1 MKSLQQHI
9 AESKALHQNV
19 NIKEKLIVNKDYKNT
34 IYDINDFI
42 DNDKFVMTSFTYYFD
57 RPNSNKDDR
66 SYYRFYPIKTRD
78 PQIIPSENTS
88 NNRDGVHLCLK
99 PLKGIGL
106 SSSIKFHVTPDNGAL
121 YYHHK
126 IHGVKWSHFY
136 IVLNPKNKNII
147 NFIDYVTD
155 DDVKFTISQICEQ
168 LNIEFVEDNDS
179 TGIYK
184 EKFHYNVNYPSS
196 KNPSLKY
203 NELKQII
210 TDEILI

>member
-1 MKSLQQHI
+1 MKSLHQHI
-9 AESKALHQNV
+9 T
-19 NIKEKLIVNKDYKNT
+19 EKLIINKDYKNT

-57 RPNSNKDDR
+57 SSNSNKDDS

-78 PQIIPSENTS
+78 PKIIPSENTS
-88 NNRDGVHLCLK
+88 DNKDGVHLCLK

-147 NFIDYVTD
+147 NFIDYITD
-155 DDVKFTISQICEQ
+155 DMKLTISQICER
-168 LNIEFVEDNDS
+168 LNVEYIENHDS

-184 EKFHYNVNYPSS
+184 EKFHYNANYPSS

-210 TDEILI
+210 KDEILI